1 MKNIAEQDIRSAVR
15 DKFGKETPVY
25 FKLLEAKK
33 DFDFFPY
40 YFIKGKKYKLWI
52 CSCPDGMKELTIV
65 AIPGLE
71 GIKTIPSEIFGD
83 FTKAQNTAIYAMYKG
98 TIPQDYSGIKYDF
111 CKDKDD
117 YCVIRNFGKGL
128 QLVPAWY
135 LEKRAMTQLV
145 QKQYPYCMVTTV
157 LRIFGSPEGDKK
169 VCWEILIVNRSR
181 KRPEISYTYFDIAAG
196 KFIKTPFEQ
205 GIKDRIPIAHN
216 SGIIMID
223 NVNFKNDGQ
232 KLSWGI

>member
-1 MKNIAEQDIRSAVR
+1 MQNLTEQDIRAAVR

-25 FKLLEAKK
+25 FKLLEAKEN
-33 DFDFFPY
+33 FDLFPY

-52 CSCPDGMKELTIV
+52 CSCPDDMKELTIV

-71 GIKTIPSEIFGD
+71 G
-83 FTKAQNTAIYAMYKG
+83 QNTAIYAMYKG

-117 YCVIRNFGKGL
+117 YRVIRNFNKGL
-128 QLVPAWY
+128 QLVPAWS

-145 QKQYPYCMVTTV
+145 QKKYPNSVITAV
-157 LRIFGSPEGDKK
+157 LRIFGAPEGEKK
-169 VCWEILIVNRSR
+169 VCWEIFIVNRSLR
-181 KRPEISYTYFDIAAG
+181 RPELSYTYFDIAAG

-205 GIKDRIPIAHN
+205 GVKDRIPIAHN
-216 SGIIMID
+216 GGIIMVD